1 MNKWMKVIVAV
12 LVLASLRAEAQVGGK
27 SKADPRLRA
36 SLTEAGLSFAEQPNG
51 NFKLHFTLEKERTH
65 IVVAESTTSTMG
77 VIEVR
82 EIWAVGWKGADK
94 PDAETANALLSDN
107 SRRKVGAWELHQEKD
122 GSYFAIFNVKVS
134 TDCDGEAMKSIVN
147 AVATVADE
155 LEAELLGTDEF

>member
-1 MNKWMKVIVAV
+1 MKKWAGLVVAAM
-12 LVLASLRAEAQVGGK
+12 LLGAMQAEAQVGGK

-36 SLTEAGLSFAEQPNG
+36 NLTEAGLNFTEQPNG

-65 IVVAESTTSTMG
+65 IVVAESATSTMG

-94 PDAETANALLSDN
+94 PSAETANTLLSDN

-134 TDCDGEAMKSIVN
+134 TDCDGEAMKAIVN

-155 LEAELLGTDEF
+155 MEAELLGTDEF